1 MPVPPY
7 SGTNLLL
14 YSCTGIY
21 SGPATSQLC
30 SSPVLAPDVFELL
43 CLVIRCVQHVA
54 VWNWAPTLISGPSP
68 GRLQSLARGEAAWQ
82 KATGWGLGQHVCRLA
97 RKASSGQR
105 AGVRVETL
113 YAKVSTRTGVR
124 GRLCV
129 GRRIGCWQQTPR
141 TRIHGNGGTM
151 AVAKS

>member
-54 VWNWAPTLISGPSP
+54 VWNWAP
-68 GRLQSLARGEAAWQ
+68 
-82 KATGWGLGQHVCRLA
+82 
-97 RKASSGQR
+97 ASSPDQVR
-105 AGVRVETL
+105 AGSNL
-113 YAKVSTRTGVR
+113 WLGGSGFAKGHRMGV
-124 GRLCV
+124 GPACMQASPE
-129 GRRIGCWQQTPR
+129 G
-141 TRIHGNGGTM
+141 
-151 AVAKS
+151 